1 MQVEWT
7 KAIGRAVAYIENH
20 ITEDITVEDV
30 AKEVSISPFYFQ
42 KGFSLLCGFTVA
54 EYIRNRRLS
63 LAGNELATSEKK
75 VIDIAV
81 KYGYDSPDS
90 FTKAFTRFH
99 GVTPSM
105 VQKNETMLKNF
116 APLKIKLS
124 MEGGYIMDYKIVK
137 KEEFTVLAAAKTF
150 AYENAKVEVPEF
162 WKEHYAAGNGQYV
175 CGMFG
180 INIDEQMGQDTFEYL
195 IADMYNPI
203 ADIPEGFITRTIPAF
218 TWAVFPCRGAMPYA
232 LLDVNT
238 RIFSEWLP
246 ALRGYE
252 FAAGYCV
259 EMYDEPDKY
268 PKGTQDENYYCE
280 IWIPV
285 KEKKE
290 P

>member
-1 MQVEWT
+1 MEWT
-7 KAIGRAVAYIENH
+7 EAISKAIEYIENH
-20 ITEDITVEDV
+20 ITEEITVDDI
-30 AKEVSISPFYFQ
+30 ANEVYISSFYFQ
-42 KGFSLLCGFTVA
+42 KGFSLLCGFTVS

-75 VIDIAV
+75 VIDVAL

-105 VQKNETMLKNF
+105 VQKNEEVLKTF

-124 MEGGYIMDYKIVK
+124 MEGGYIMDYKIIK
-137 KEEFTVLAAAKTF
+137 KEAFTVLGASKNFNYEDAKQ
-150 AYENAKVEVPEF
+150 EIPKF
-162 WKEHYAAGNGQYV
+162 WQEHYAAGYGKYV

-180 INIDEQMGQDTFEYL
+180 INIDEQMGNDSFEYL
-195 IADMYNPI
+195 IADMYNPVM
-203 ADIPEGFITRTIPAF
+203 DIPEGFVTKTIPAF

-232 LLDVNT
+232 LQDVNT
-238 RIFSEWLP
+238 KIFSEWLP
-246 ALRGYE
+246 ALKEYE
-252 FAAGYCV
+252 FAAGYCI

-268 PKGTQDENYYCE
+268 PNGTQDENYYCE

-285 KEKKE
+285 KEK
-290 P
+290 

>member
-1 MQVEWT
+1 MEWSE
-7 KAIGRAVAYIENH
+7 AISRAVAYMEAH
-20 ITEDITVEDV
+20 ITEEITVEDV
-30 AKEVSISPFYFQ
+30 AREVYISPFYFQ

-75 VIDIAV
+75 VIDIAL

-105 VQKNETMLKNF
+105 VQKNEEMLKTF

-137 KEEFTVLAAAKTF
+137 KEEFTVLGATKTF
-150 AYENAKVEVPEF
+150 TYENAKEQVPAF
-162 WKEHYAAGNGQYV
+162 WQEHYAAGNGQYV

-180 INIDEQMGQDTFEYL
+180 INIDEQMGQDSFEYL
-195 IADMYNPI
+195 IADMYNPMK
-203 ADIPEGFITRTIPAF
+203 DIPEGFVTKTIPAF
-218 TWAVFPCRGAMPYA
+218 TWAVFPCKGAMPVA
-232 LLDVNT
+232 LQDVN
-238 RIFSEWLP
+238 RKIFSEWLP
-246 ALRGYE
+246 ALKDYE

-259 EMYDEPDKY
+259 EMYDEPSKY
-268 PKGTQDENYYCE
+268 PKGTQDENYYSE

-285 KEKKE
+285 KEK
-290 P
+290 

>member
-1 MQVEWT
+1 MEWT
-7 KAIGRAVAYIENH
+7 QAISKAVAYIENH
-20 ITEDITVEDV
+20 ITEEIKVEDV
-30 AKEVSISPFYFQ
+30 AKEVYISPFYFQ
-42 KGFSLLCGFTVA
+42 KGFSLLCGFTVS

-75 VIDIAV
+75 VIDVAL

-105 VQKNETMLKNF
+105 VQKNETMLKTF

-137 KEEFTVLAAAKTF
+137 KDAFTVLAAAKTF
-150 AYENAKVEVPEF
+150 SYENAKETVPEF
-162 WKEHYAAGNGQYV
+162 WKEHYAAGNGKYV

-180 INIDEQMGQDTFEYL
+180 INIDEEMGQNTFEYL
-195 IADMYNPI
+195 IADMYNPLK
-203 ADIPEGFITRTIPAF
+203 DIPEGLITKTIPAF
-218 TWAVFPCRGAMPYA
+218 TWAVFPCKGAMPYA
-232 LLDVNT
+232 LQDVNT
-238 RIFSEWLP
+238 KIFSEWLP
-246 ALRGYE
+246 ALKDYE

-259 EMYDEPDKY
+259 EMYDDPSKY
-268 PKGTQDENYYCE
+268 SKGTQDENYYCE

-285 KEKKE
+285 KEK
-290 P
+290 